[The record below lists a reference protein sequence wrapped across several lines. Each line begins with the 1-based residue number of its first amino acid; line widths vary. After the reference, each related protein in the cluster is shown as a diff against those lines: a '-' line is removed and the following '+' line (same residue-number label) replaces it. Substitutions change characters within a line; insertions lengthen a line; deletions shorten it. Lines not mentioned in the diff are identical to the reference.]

1 MFNAAS
7 RLITALGLREETGD
21 DGSAKQKQN
30 DDEQSSKEIIPNVSI
45 ITPDDHSG
53 SSDNPPTQFPL
64 LGSPQRIRSPLT
76 PLQKAT
82 KQRRK
87 VALEP
92 GHSALDWARLKSSG
106 VDLTEGARGMK
117 KITMEEVQRHRT
129 KADAWTV
136 LGGKVYNITPYLK
149 FHPGGVGEIMRCAGR
164 DGTVLF
170 MEIHSWVNYELML
183 DKCLIGYLLGDSARL
198 LT

>member
-7 RLITALGLREETGD
+7 RLITALGLREEAD
-21 DGSAKQKQN
+21 DAEKQN
-30 DDEQSSKEIIPNVSI
+30 EDEQLPSI
-45 ITPDDHSG
+45 ITTDDPSD

-64 LGSPQRIRSPLT
+64 PGSPQRIRSPLT
-76 PLQKAT
+76 PLQRASQ
-82 KQRRK
+82 QRRK

-106 VDLTEGARGMK
+106 VDLTDGARGMK

-129 KADAWTV
+129 RTDAWTV

-183 DKCLIGYLLGDSARL
+183 DKCLIGYLLGDSAKL

>member
-1 MFNAAS
+1 MSSPLIAS
-7 RLITALGLREETGD
+7 FLTCRRTIRQP
-21 DGSAKQKQN
+21 SFVV
-30 DDEQSSKEIIPNVSI
+30 SKA
-45 ITPDDHSG
+45 
-53 SSDNPPTQFPL
+53 PTQFPL
-64 LGSPQRIRSPLT
+64 PGSPQRIRSPLT
-76 PLQKAT
+76 PLQKAA

-106 VDLTEGARGMK
+106 VDLTDGARGMK

-149 FHPGGVGEIMRCAGR
+149 FHPGG
-164 DGTVLF
+164 
-170 MEIHSWVNYELML
+170 ML
-183 DKCLIGYLLGDSARL
+183 NEKYTGDEDLLE
-198 LT
+198 